1 LVESNVWMGSA
12 AISTDLENP
21 VATVNCM
28 QEFEYVILP
37 KGDWDSPLYPNVDP
51 DDGHR
56 FYTMSGNQTLPLV
69 NFGDLF
75 MPPLAT
81 VNLSVD
87 MSVIAKYD
95 LNFEPNSVTVW
106 GAFNGW
112 SAPVAM
118 TNNVDAANTNLY
130 TTGFLMSEGVPYV
143 VQFRYTNFY
152 IGSWVFDYG
161 QDGGPNPANNDNN
174 RHVIFVPITSGPLTT
189 NFSFFFNDISTN
201 DVLTIPTAVQFTVD
215 MTGAVGTDGHA
226 FVPGNDD
233 LYINGMFVFPPSE
246 PVAGVD
252 PAGVQH
258 DWYAWSGGVPVLEP
272 VGFRMM
278 QVGSSEIY
286 TNIVMVPAGTPVG
299 LSYQY
304 GIDIDAASGGPAEDE
319 APAGANHFRVVRSQ
333 QFNPYV
339 MATDTFTSTP
349 YEEPFFSDG
358 NICGY
363 GSPAGGNLT
372 VGTPVAGKVPVSW
385 LGRPGAQLQSTTILT
400 GPWTNNPLT
409 DGYNWTAGF
418 GSTNG
423 FVSVTNWPASGNTF
437 FRVVKP

>member
-1 LVESNVWMGSA
+1 
-12 AISTDLENP
+12 
-21 VATVNCM
+21 
-28 QEFEYVILP
+28 
-37 KGDWDSPLYPNVDP
+37 
-51 DDGHR
+51 
-56 FYTMSGNQTLPLV
+56 
-69 NFGDLF
+69 
-75 MPPLAT
+75 
-81 VNLSVD
+81 
-87 MSVIAKYD
+87 
-95 LNFEPNSVTVW
+95 
-106 GAFNGW
+106 
-112 SAPVAM
+112 
-118 TNNVDAANTNLY
+118 
-130 TTGFLMSEGVPYV
+130 
-143 VQFRYTNFY
+143 
-152 IGSWVFDYG
+152 
-161 QDGGPNPANNDNN
+161 
-174 RHVIFVPITSGPLTT
+174 
-189 NFSFFFNDISTN
+189 
-201 DVLTIPTAVQFTVD
+201 
-215 MTGAVGTDGHA
+215 
-226 FVPGNDD
+226 
-233 LYINGMFVFPPSE
+233 
-246 PVAGVD
+246 
-252 PAGVQH
+252 
-258 DWYAWSGGVPVLEP
+258 
-272 VGFRMM
+272 MM